1 MKTLKMAK
9 KQLKDMFSNKIKSL
23 AMIAIVIIPI
33 LYSFFYLKAYWDPY
47 NNLSQYR
54 VAVVNKD
61 SGAIL
66 EDKRE
71 NYGKDVVDELKDNSD
86 IGFEFVSESEA
97 KKGMDKDEYFA
108 EFIIPENF
116 SSKVATAKDGRALK
130 AEIKYISNDKKN
142 YIGSKISDNI
152 KSEIKSNIQKSI
164 SENYGKIAIESIY
177 KTKDGLKDAKDGTK
191 ELLDGEK
198 DLAKGAGDLKNG
210 LGELND
216 KVPELSEKI
225 PLLVSGS
232 SQVTNGLGELNGK
245 LPALTNGMPQLVSG
259 SNQVTSGL
267 GELNNKLPVLTS
279 GMPRLVSGSN
289 QVTKG
294 LVDLNSKLP
303 ALTNG
308 MPKLVNGSE
317 GLSSGISEFKS
328 KAMDPLVDKT
338 DEFQGGLDKLKNQ
351 SGGLIEDVNN
361 LKDGANNL
369 ASASKSV
376 SNGVD
381 ELINSMKTS
390 QDAMKQAVLKYAS
403 NPTPESLKELQQ
415 TLSYIE
421 RQSNSKENQEKL
433 NRLKLGASGVSNGI
447 EKMASELNNKSSEM
461 DGFKSQIGKLY
472 AGGMEYT
479 NGVKQA
485 ASKFNGIQQG
495 AIDLNQ
501 GLNQAGSQIPALASG
516 AAKLYNGSS
525 QVTDGLNQAGSQIP
539 ALASGA
545 AKLYDGSSKVT
556 DGLNQAGSQIP
567 ALASGAAK
575 LYDGSSK
582 VTDGLNQAGSQIP
595 ALATGVNKLYDGS
608 GKLKDGLG
616 TAYDGTKELKDG
628 LDDGYKEIND
638 KMQTNS
644 DDLGNFIGEPVKMVK
659 TAMNPVDNYGTGLAP
674 YFLPISVWIG
684 AVFIFLI
691 VKNKKNDLEE
701 FNNVQFVFGKYLS
714 CLLIGLVQACVLGIV
729 TLAMGIKPTHPG
741 MLMTL
746 LVVMSISFVSILY
759 CLTNLGGLLGE
770 SIAIVLLILQLC
782 SDSGTFPKETLPAF
796 FQGINPILPFTYAVE
811 GLRESISAV
820 NMNMNLFS
828 KDLIFI
834 LLFGLGAM
842 VINIALSKKSEAVV
856 DALEE
861 NLAA

>member
-23 AMIAIVIIPI
+23 AMIAIVVIPI

-191 ELLDGEK
+191 KLLDGEK
-198 DLAKGAGDLKNG
+198 DLAKGAGDLKSGLGELKDKIPELSEGIPRLFSGSDQVTDG
-210 LGELND
+210 LGELNG
-216 KVPELSEKI
+216 KIPELTNGIPRLAEGSSKVTNGLVELNSKI
-225 PLLVSGS
+225 PQLESGS
-232 SQVTNGLGELNGK
+232 NEVTNGLGELNRKMPSLSEGVKK
-245 LPALTNGMPQLVSG
+245 LADG
-259 SNQVTSGL
+259 SN
-267 GELNNKLPVLTS
+267 
-279 GMPRLVSGSN
+279 R
-289 QVTKG
+289 
-294 LVDLNSKLP
+294 
-303 ALTNG
+303 
-308 MPKLVNGSE
+308 
-317 GLSSGISEFKS
+317 FKAQ
-328 KAMDPLVDKT
+328 AMDPLVNKT
-338 DEFQGGLDKLKNQ
+338 AEFQTGLDKLKNQ

-381 ELINSMKTS
+381 ELIKSINDS
-390 QDAMKQAVLKYAS
+390 QHAMEQAIADYQK
-403 NPTPESLKELQQ
+403 NKTPESL
-415 TLSYIE
+415 
-421 RQSNSKENQEKL
+421 EKL
-433 NRLKLGASGVSNGI
+433 NQTLNYIKSQSESKQNLEKVKKLKDGASGVSSGI
-447 EKMASELNNKSSEM
+447 EQMASELNNKSSEM
-461 DGFKSQIGKLY
+461 DGFKSQIGELY
-472 AGGMEYT
+472 AGGMQYT

-485 ASKFNGIQQG
+485 ASEFNKLQQG
-495 AIDLNQ
+495 ASRLNQ
-501 GLNQAGSQIPALASG
+501 SVNVGDEQNPGLGNAVN
-516 AAKLYNGSS
+516 KLYNGSGLITQNLGSKSILVSGINKIHNGSSQVTNGLDKANESVGPLSTGVLKLYDGSS
-525 QVTDGLNQAGSQIP
+525 QVTDGLDTVNASIP
-539 ALASGA
+539 ALS
-545 AKLYDGSSKVT
+545 
-556 DGLNQAGSQIP
+556 
-567 ALASGAAK
+567 
-575 LYDGSSK
+575 
-582 VTDGLNQAGSQIP
+582 
-595 ALATGVNKLYDGS
+595 TGVNKLYDGS

-714 CLLIGLVQACVLGIV
+714 CLLIGLIQACVLGIV